1 MLKGRELELRDVS
14 DAIYDLGQAGLVI
27 GRKILARSFADERR
41 VEPELVSRLMGRLHP
56 GRMQAEI
63 TEVIQETGS
72 TRTLRL
78 APIGGP
84 FAPFRAGQFVNL
96 FLTVDGVATG
106 RPYTISSPPS
116 RPGYMDITV
125 RGTPDGFVST
135 YLLGQAKTG
144 DAFEIS
150 GPAGFFYHEP
160 LSDTNDLVFL
170 AGGSGITPFMSI
182 IRDALDMN
190 RDLAMHLIYGSR
202 IQEDIIF
209 AEELAALERDGSNLK
224 VDIIIS
230 EPPEGYDGPT
240 GFLDTDM
247 IRTLVGDVTGK
258 TFYMCGPHAMY
269 GLCQGSLDEL
279 GVSSRR
285 VKRELSGPPP
295 DITAVEGW
303 PERLK
308 GDEEFKVKVEG
319 KRNRFTI
326 RCGEPLLNSLERNK
340 VTLDNLCRSGE
351 CGLCRT
357 RLLEGEVYMP
367 PGATVRR
374 SDLVFGY
381 IHPCL
386 SYPMSD
392 ITIRL

>member
-1 MLKGRELELRDVS
+1 MELRDVS

-41 VEPELVSRLMGRLHP
+41 VEPELVSRLMGQLHP

-63 TEVIQETGS
+63 AEVTQETGS

-78 APIGGP
+78 APTGEP
-84 FAPFRAGQFVNL
+84 FVPFRAGQFINL
-96 FLTVDGVATG
+96 FLTVDGVATS

-125 RGTPDGFVST
+125 RGMKDGFVST
-135 YLLGQAKTG
+135 YLLEQANTG

-150 GPAGFFYHEP
+150 GPAGFFYHET
-160 LSDTNDLVFL
+160 LSDTDDVVFL
-170 AGGSGITPFMSI
+170 AGGSGVTPFMSI

-190 RDLAMHLIYGSR
+190 RDLKMHLIYGSR
-202 IQEDIIF
+202 APDDIIF
-209 AEELAALERDGSNLK
+209 AEELAGLACGENNLK
-224 VDIIIS
+224 VDIVIS
-230 EPPEGYDGPT
+230 EPPEDYQGMCGM
-240 GFLDTDM
+240 LDTGV
-247 IRTLVGDVTGK
+247 ISSLVGEVRGK
-258 TFYMCGPHAMY
+258 TFYMCGPQAMY

-279 GVSSRR
+279 GVSPRR
-285 VKRELSGPPP
+285 IKRELSGPPP

-303 PERLK
+303 PERLN

-319 KRNRFTI
+319 KRNRLTV

-340 VTLDNLCRSGE
+340 VTIDSLCRSGE
-351 CGLCRT
+351 CGVCRT

-374 SDLVFGY
+374 SDLAFGY

>member
-1 MLKGRELELRDVS
+1 MELKDVS
-14 DAIYDLGQAGLVI
+14 DVIYDLGQAGLVI

-63 TEVIQETGS
+63 AEVIQETES

-78 APIGGP
+78 APTDGP
-84 FAPFRAGQFVNL
+84 FAPFRAGQFINL
-96 FLTVDGVATG
+96 FLTVDGVATS

-116 RPGYMDITV
+116 RPGYIDITV
-125 RGTPDGFVST
+125 RGMPDGFVSA

-144 DAFEIS
+144 DRFDIS

-170 AGGSGITPFMSI
+170 AGGSGVTPFISI

-190 RDLAMHLIYGSR
+190 RDIAMHLIYGSR
-202 IQEDIIF
+202 IPEDIIF
-209 AEELAALERDGSNLK
+209 AEEIAGLACGDNNLK
-224 VDIIIS
+224 VDIVIS
-230 EPPEGYDGPT
+230 EPPEDYQGMCGM
-240 GFLDTDM
+240 LDTGV
-247 IRTLVGDVTGK
+247 IRSLVGEVRGK

-269 GLCQGSLDEL
+269 GLCQSSLDNL
-279 GVSSRR
+279 GVPPER

-303 PERLK
+303 PEKFK
-308 GDEEFKVKVEG
+308 GNEQFKVKVEG
-319 KRNRFTI
+319 KRNRFTV

-340 VTLDNLCRSGE
+340 VTIDSLCRSGE

-374 SDLVFGY
+374 SDLAFGY

>member
-1 MLKGRELELRDVS
+1 LELKDVS
-14 DAIYDLGQAGLVI
+14 NTIYDLGQAGLVI

-41 VEPELVSRLMGRLHP
+41 VEPELVSRLMGQLHP
-56 GRMQAEI
+56 GRMKAEI
-63 TEVIQETGS
+63 AEVIQETGS

-78 APIGGP
+78 APTGEP
-84 FAPFRAGQFVNL
+84 FAPFRAGQFINL
-96 FLTVDGVATG
+96 FLTVDGVATS

-125 RGTPDGFVST
+125 RGMPDGFVST
-135 YLLGQAKTG
+135 YLLEQAKKG

-150 GPAGFFYHEP
+150 SPAGFFYHEP
-160 LSDTNDLVFL
+160 LSDTDDVVFL
-170 AGGSGITPFMSI
+170 AGGSGVTPFMSI

-190 RDLAMHLIYGSR
+190 RDLKMHLIYGSR

-209 AEELAALERDGSNLK
+209 AEEIAGLACGENNLK
-224 VDIIIS
+224 VDIVIS
-230 EPPEGYDGPT
+230 EPTEDYKGMCGM
-240 GFLDTDM
+240 LDTGV
-247 IRTLVGDVTGK
+247 IRSLVGDVTGK

-279 GVSSRR
+279 GVSPRR

-319 KRNRFTI
+319 KRNRLTV

-340 VTLDNLCRSGE
+340 VTIDNLCRSGE

-374 SDLVFGY
+374 SDLAFGY